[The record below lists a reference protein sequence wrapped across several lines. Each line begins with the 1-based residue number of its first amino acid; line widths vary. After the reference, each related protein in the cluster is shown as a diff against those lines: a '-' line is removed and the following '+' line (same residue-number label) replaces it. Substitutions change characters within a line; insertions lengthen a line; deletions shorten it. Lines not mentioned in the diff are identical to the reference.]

1 MKDTLATALGQ
12 NLGEVSSEM
21 IRREMSVQPTIKI
34 RPGYRFN
41 VLVNRD
47 LIFES
52 PYLNT
57 FVGGGL
63 VP

>member
-1 MKDTLATALGQ
+1 ML
-12 NLGEVSSEM
+12 
-21 IRREMSVQPTIKI
+21 RREMNVQPTLRI

-41 VLVNRD
+41 VLVNKD
-47 LIFES
+47 LIFEG

>member
-1 MKDTLATALGQ
+1 ML
-12 NLGEVSSEM
+12 
-21 IRREMSVQPTIKI
+21 RREMNVQPTLRI

-41 VLVNRD
+41 VLVNKD
-47 LIFES
+47 LIFEG

-57 FVGGGL
+57 FGGGL